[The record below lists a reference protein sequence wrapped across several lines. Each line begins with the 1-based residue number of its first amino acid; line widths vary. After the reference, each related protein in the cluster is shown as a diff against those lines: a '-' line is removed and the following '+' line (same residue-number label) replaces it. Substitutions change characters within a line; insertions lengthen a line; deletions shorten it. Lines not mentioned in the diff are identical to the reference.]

1 MWISDHGR
9 KSSLALT
16 TEVLFGVESW
26 APDMI
31 LDHDLISA
39 KLLLTSCCQNFA
51 PNIKCL
57 VQIWEFQRKPKT
69 QYRDFKNKLHK
80 VNGVFRP
87 LQCFTLP
94 EILCSNITRV
104 AFLKIE
110 NKKMTIG
117 QVEELWRSRIW
128 KPRKLTIVETF
139 NFCTIRRLNLTSHFT
154 EIFSSKFQVWLI
166 LFRI

>member
-1 MWISDHGR
+1 MSR
-9 KSSLALT
+9 K
-16 TEVLFGVESW
+16 G
-26 APDMI
+26 
-31 LDHDLISA
+31 
-39 KLLLTSCCQNFA
+39 
-51 PNIKCL
+51 
-57 VQIWEFQRKPKT
+57 PKT
-69 QYRDFKNKLHK
+69 AEKRLKRNRNWPFHWKKRFSDPKWPKITCFDPKTSYRDFKNKLHK

-87 LQCFTLP
+87 LQCFKLP
-94 EILCSNITRV
+94 EILCSIITRV

-117 QVEELWRSRIW
+117 QVEELWRSRIQ

-154 EIFSSKFQVWLI
+154 EIFSSKFQAWLI